1 MSSSPLDLRKR
12 YQISA
17 MPLVACPSQRRVA
30 SGCVDSCGNAG
41 NADATAYNSTARWH
55 AERSSAMIAV
65 PAHASWRGEAA
76 ASGVQ
81 LRQQLL
87 LTRSSGLPRHPPHCF
102 RRHPP
107 FPTLTR
113 HTVVG
118 YRRAALSLPCSA
130 NHCKLGQQL
139 RYGFGVPYCKKVGCS
154 ERAPVPYNTKHK
166 AEAGIQAACS
176 PQTDAIVTE

>member
-1 MSSSPLDLRKR
+1 M
-12 YQISA
+12 A
-17 MPLVACPSQRRVA
+17 LVACPCQRRLV

-41 NADATAYNSTARWH
+41 NADATAYDATARWH
-55 AERSSAMIAV
+55 AECSSAMIAV

-87 LTRSSGLPRHPPHCF
+87 LTGSPGLPRHPPHSF
-102 RRHPP
+102 LRRPP
-107 FPTLTR
+107 FSTLTR

-130 NHCKLGQQL
+130 KHCKLGQQL
-139 RYGFGVPYCKKVGCS
+139 RYGFGVPYWACANWPFCTCTIVHFDTPTISGYMMVRQILIQTKVRYLRS
-154 ERAPVPYNTKHK
+154 SLPHELQHSA
-166 AEAGIQAACS
+166 
-176 PQTDAIVTE
+176 